1 MSQALHP
8 VTQSS
13 HMACFARGWAVVA
26 CLLLIP
32 SAVST
37 QAQQSGSLADIARQ
51 VRAQKGQPN
60 ADSSQAQQVAAE
72 LSEDQN
78 DGGAPGG
85 FKTYNAGDYKLW
97 VPAPYRV
104 EGHDDAGI
112 VLSGPMV
119 GVKHPVLLVG
129 TPIAVHWKNNDD
141 AFRDAATQ
149 FARLYAQSAS
159 CTKTTIADHAA
170 YQCGL
175 AAANLLETRVAG
187 NAVFV
192 LGSGNMYP
200 VFCVAPS
207 ESQSRDILNDPN
219 ANSGTK
225 EWSRKTLDREEA
237 DSRKVWQQ
245 CDTVFQ
251 SIRLKPEIAQQP
263 SAQPAGLASAPQAS
277 AQPGSAQPGSA
288 KSAQTSPAGA
298 AAPATAGG
306 TGSLANAPVQAHQ
319 GPTQAEATPSSSG
332 SAPPASSAPT
342 GYKVH
347 PFHYCSSPTQCWD
360 ASVLVPAD
368 AQLVSSDCKQYVF
381 ETKVQG
387 TTFLLMAGPAGN
399 DCDGR
404 GAANLVR
411 WKQLADPENKRAP
424 GTYNTVS
431 TQVTKVD
438 GRPATITTMH
448 FRNGLDEWMGK
459 RVEVDSNGVPLV
471 VGCMALRDH
480 FDDGDAVCS
489 TLIGSLQLP

>member
-1 MSQALHP
+1 
-8 VTQSS
+8 
-13 HMACFARGWAVVA
+13 MACFVRGWAIVA

-32 SAVST
+32 SAVSA

-119 GVKHPVLLVG
+119 GVKHPVVLVG

-175 AAANLLETRVAG
+175 AAANLLQTRVSG

-192 LGSGNMYP
+192 LGSGNIYP
-200 VFCVAPS
+200 VFCVTPT
-207 ESQSRDILNDPN
+207 ESQSRDLLNDSH
-219 ANSGTK
+219 ASYGTK
-225 EWSRKTLDREEA
+225 EWSRRNLDREDA
-237 DSRKVWQQ
+237 DSRRVWQQ

-251 SIRLKPEIAQQP
+251 SIRLRLETAQQQ
-263 SAQPAGLASAPQAS
+263 SAQPGGLAAAPQAS
-277 AQPGSAQPGSA
+277 PQAGPAQPSRS
-288 KSAQTSPAGA
+288 SPATVAG
-298 AAPATAGG
+298 PATVSGPRPAADVAVQLRPGPAAG
-306 TGSLANAPVQAHQ
+306 V
-319 GPTQAEATPSSSG
+319 PSSF
-332 SAPPASSAPT
+332 SAPPASAPP

-387 TTFLLMAGPAGN
+387 TTLLLMAGPAGN

-431 TQVTKVD
+431 TQLTKVD

-471 VGCMALRDH
+471 VGCMAPRDH

>member
-1 MSQALHP
+1 MNQASHP
-8 VTQSS
+8 AAQGS
-13 HMACFARGWAVVA
+13 HIACFVSVWALVV

-32 SAVST
+32 SAVSA

-51 VRAQKGQPN
+51 VRAQKQGAN
-60 ADSSQAQQVAAE
+60 ADSSQAQQVADE

-119 GVKHPVLLVG
+119 GVKHPVVLVG
-129 TPIAVHWKNNDD
+129 TPIVVHWRNNDD
-141 AFRDAATQ
+141 AFREAATQ
-149 FARLYAQSAS
+149 FARLYAQSVS
-159 CTKTTIADHAA
+159 CTKITVANHAA

-175 AAANLLETRVAG
+175 AAANLLESRVSG

-192 LGSGNMYP
+192 LGSGNIYP
-200 VFCVAPS
+200 VFCVTPT
-207 ESQSRDILNDPN
+207 ESQSRDLLNDSH
-219 ANSGTK
+219 ASYGTK
-225 EWSRKTLDREEA
+225 EWSRRNLDREDA

-251 SIRLKPEIAQQP
+251 SIRLRLEAAQQQ
-263 SAQPAGLASAPQAS
+263 SAQPGGLAAAPQAS
-277 AQPGSAQPGSA
+277 PQAGSAQPSQ
-288 KSAQTSPAGA
+288 SSPAAGAGA
-298 AAPATAGG
+298 ATVSGTRSSADVAVQVHPAPA
-306 TGSLANAPVQAHQ
+306 QA
-319 GPTQAEATPSSSG
+319 AVPSSFGTAPSA
-332 SAPPASSAPT
+332 APP

-347 PFHYCSSPTQCWD
+347 PFHYCSGPTQCWD

-368 AQLVSSDCKQYVF
+368 AQLVSSDCKRYVF

-387 TTFLLMAGPAGN
+387 ASLLLLAGPASS
-399 DCDGR
+399 DCEGG
-404 GAANLVR
+404 GASGPNLVR

-431 TQVTKVD
+431 TQLSKVD
-438 GRPATITTMH
+438 GNPATITTMH

-459 RVEVDSNGVPLV
+459 RAEVESNGVPLV
-471 VGCMALRDH
+471 VGCMAPRDH
-480 FDDGDAVCS
+480 FDDGDSVCS